1 MTEEEYFRKTYPD
14 SCYGDRPL
22 SPHFDFFQDG
32 VEFGER
38 QSEKKIEE
46 LEETIVNL
54 KKQVQSQV
62 EATIELDKENVNLK
76 IDMESSRK
84 AWEKLS
90 NEYKKRWKDCEKEN
104 AELKQKIYGGGY
116 EMMITKKD
124 ADIILLE
131 HQLKEQKN
139 LHKSVCE
146 QLTNTH
152 RNLGNQLAQAKEI
165 IKYLVN
171 AYPIIT
177 KETLEK
183 AEQFLKGYKGER
195 NGSVHFRKY

>member
-1 MTEEEYFRKTYPD
+1 MT
-14 SCYGDRPL
+14 
-22 SPHFDFFQDG
+22 
-32 VEFGER
+32 V
-38 QSEKKIEE
+38 
-46 LEETIVNL
+46 
-54 KKQVQSQV
+54 
-62 EATIELDKENVNLK
+62 
-76 IDMESSRK
+76 
-84 AWEKLS
+84 
-90 NEYKKRWKDCEKEN
+90 
-104 AELKQKIYGGGY
+104 
-116 EMMITKKD
+116 
-124 ADIILLE
+124 
-131 HQLKEQKN
+131 EQKN